1 MDGNPLLCQ
10 NHNYFPYVKPNQPY
24 CDPFK
29 FMKNIKT
36 VKQHQKI
43 AAQNCFFQKIGT
55 EKMIISA
62 SKKFVFV
69 SHVNV
74 IMVSNQINGI
84 LCQKNKKDAT
94 VQNNSEKRKLKEI
107 FLSIYGIR

>member
-1 MDGNPLLCQ
+1 MIKHNICGNPLLNQ
-10 NHNYFPYVKPNQPY
+10 NHNYFPYVKPNQLY
-24 CDPFK
+24 CDPIEIYEK
-29 FMKNIKT
+29 YEAIKT

-43 AAQNCFFQKIGT
+43 AAQNYFFQKIGT

-74 IMVSNQINGI
+74 IMVSNQINGV
-84 LCQKNKKDAT
+84 LCQKQKGCYYSK
-94 VQNNSEKRKLKEI
+94 
-107 FLSIYGIR
+107 